1 MNKINELLS
10 TYELNKIKIEN
21 AKNDIE
27 KTSQLVIKFS
37 FVPNIS
43 KTVNKY
49 VKKRK
54 ADISVYRNTNL
65 KIEALINSIKKEN
78 YRMVLKLRYIEG
90 LKGYEIAEK
99 MLYETDSIYKLQAKA
114 IKHLQKLAVNDF

>member
-90 LKGYEIAEK
+90 LKGCEIAEK

>member
-21 AKNDIE
+21 AENDIE
-27 KTSQLVIKFS
+27 KTTQLAIKFS
-37 FVPNIS
+37 FVPNITQ
-43 KTVNKY
+43 TVNKY

-54 ADISVYRNTNL
+54 ADIGVYRNTNL